1 MKFSKIESSRV
12 SMILVTRDLNF
23 GDLSHQAPNR
33 PCGTANHHR
42 LTCFRL
48 TKFQKAK
55 ISRHAAIT

>member
-1 MKFSKIESSRV
+1 
-12 SMILVTRDLNF
+12 MILVTRDLNF

-48 TKFQKAK
+48 AKFQKAK